1 MADTTPVLGLPFP
14 ELAVDDPNVP
24 EDIQALAEKVEDV
37 LTPAGLA
44 AGKGL
49 IWNGSAWTAEDIAT
63 QAELAAAIVVPS
75 GSIFDFAGSA
85 APGGFLLCDG
95 AAVSRATYAAL
106 FAAIG
111 TGYGIGDGSSTFNLP
126 DLRGRVAVGKGS
138 HGDVDALGDSD
149 GLAVGSR
156 RPAHAHSISA
166 DGSHSHTVSSHS
178 HTVNSHSHTVNGHT
192 HQHISPI
199 ATQSLD
205 HGFLPSGNSALDIVG
220 NYSLYDSGV
229 ANTVWYKGTTDSGP
243 IERWVVTSSSSA
255 PGTSSSS
262 PGTSSSAPGTNSQGS
277 HSHGGASGAE
287 APAFV
292 VVNKIIKT

>member
-166 DGSHSHTVSSHS
+166 DGSHSHTV
-178 HTVNSHSHTVNGHT
+178 NSHSHTVNGHT
-192 HQHISPI
+192 HEHWSPI
-199 ATQSLD
+199 GVESGEPRIMDVDASYMDSPGSYSVNDTTSRTWFNQS
-205 HGFLPSGNSALDIVG
+205 GGMTTAL
-220 NYSLYDSGV
+220 
-229 ANTVWYKGTTDSGP
+229 
-243 IERWVVTSSSSA
+243 IERWKVTSSSSA
-255 PGTSSSS
+255 PGTNSQ
-262 PGTSSSAPGTNSQGS
+262 APGTNSQGS

-287 APAFV
+287 APAFA